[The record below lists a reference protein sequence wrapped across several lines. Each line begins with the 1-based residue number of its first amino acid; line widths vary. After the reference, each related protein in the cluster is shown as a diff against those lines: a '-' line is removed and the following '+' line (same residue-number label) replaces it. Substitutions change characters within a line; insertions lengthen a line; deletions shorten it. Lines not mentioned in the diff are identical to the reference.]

1 MFNMRTGIVR
11 AAVCGLVWVFISVT
25 GLAAGRESTLSAQVA
40 DVDIRVLLL
49 QLAESARC
57 DLLLADGVQG
67 RVSFKLSPEKPREA
81 LLALIKA
88 RGLVMQA
95 HRLPSQ
101 RKLLW
106 VGTGEDAAQWAKQ
119 QLAGQQA
126 REMQLPV
133 QTQLL
138 SLQHALASDLAKW
151 LSAGANER
159 LLGPRSRVDVDART
173 NTLIVTDTAERLVQ
187 LKGWLSQLDKPS
199 RQVLVETRLV
209 AVSRTQAQALG
220 ARWQVSG
227 PEWTGKVPLT
237 APGAEASALRYGVL
251 GLSGHA
257 LDVELSALES
267 NGHGDILARPSVLT
281 AEHQKG
287 LIASGQQIPYQETTH
302 SGATTTRFVNAELSL
317 EATPSVTAEGQVVLD
332 LELKHDSP
340 GELQA
345 SGARAIETNRLKTQV
360 RLSDN
365 QTLMLGGIFRTQS
378 VRSVSQVPVLGNIP
392 LLGYLFRRHQVRE
405 DKQELLIFVTPRVLN
420 ASGLWPA
427 PQTDPRAVETS
438 DAANTYSKH
447 LFGRAH
453 GRGQDHHRAAA
464 C

>member
-1 MFNMRTGIVR
+1 MLPHPGRGLSDGPIEADACVSSTPGAVCTVR
-11 AAVCGLVWVFISVT
+11 VADCLPVLLSDTAGQVVAALQLDAVFQPHGAVQDGVAEAQIQLERPALVAAV
-25 GLAAGRESTLSAQVA
+25 
-40 DVDIRVLLL
+40 
-49 QLAESARC
+49 
-57 DLLLADGVQG
+57 
-67 RVSFKLSPEKPREA
+67 
-81 LLALIKA
+81 
-88 RGLVMQA
+88 
-95 HRLPSQ
+95 
-101 RKLLW
+101 
-106 VGTGEDAAQWAKQ
+106 
-119 QLAGQQA
+119 GQ
-126 REMQLPV
+126 PV
-133 QTQLL
+133 Q
-138 SLQHALASDLAKW
+138 
-151 LSAGANER
+151 ER
-159 LLGPRSRVDVDART
+159 
-173 NTLIVTDTAERLVQ
+173 
-187 LKGWLSQLDKPS
+187 
-199 RQVLVETRLV
+199 VE
-209 AVSRTQAQALG
+209 
-220 ARWQVSG
+220 
-227 PEWTGKVPLT
+227 
-237 APGAEASALRYGVL
+237 PGQ
-251 GLSGHA
+251 
-257 LDVELSALES
+257 
-267 NGHGDILARPSVLT
+267 GDILARPSVLT
-281 AEHQKG
+281 AEQHKG
-287 LIASGQQIPYQETTH
+287 IIASGQQIPYQETTH

-340 GELQA
+340 GEIQA

-420 ASGLWPA
+420 ASGLLPA

>member
-1 MFNMRTGIVR
+1 MRTGIVR
-11 AAVCGLVWVFISVT
+11 AAVCGLAWAFISVA

-57 DLLLADGVQG
+57 DVLLAEGVQG
-67 RVSFKLSPEKPREA
+67 RVSFQLPPQKPREA
-81 LLALIKA
+81 LLALIQA
-88 RGLVMQA
+88 RGLVMQE
-95 HRLPSQ
+95 HVLPSQ
-101 RKLLW
+101 RRLLW
-106 VGTGEDAAQWAKQ
+106 VGTGEDAIQSAKQ
-119 QLAGQQA
+119 RLAGQQA
-126 REMQLPV
+126 REMQVQV

-138 SLQHALASDLAKW
+138 SLQHALASDIAKW
-151 LSAGANER
+151 LSAATNER

-173 NTLIVTDTAERLVQ
+173 NTLIVTDTASRIAQLREWLVV
-187 LKGWLSQLDKPS
+187 LDKPS

-227 PEWTGKVPLT
+227 PQWAGRVPLT
-237 APGAEASALRYGVL
+237 APGGEVSALRYGVL

-257 LDVELSALES
+257 LDLELSALES
-267 NGHGDILARPSVLT
+267 NGQGDILARPSVLT
-281 AEHQKG
+281 AEQQKG

-317 EATPSVTAEGQVVLD
+317 EATPRVTTEGQVVLD

-340 GELQA
+340 GEIQA
-345 SGARAIETNRLKTQV
+345 NGARAIETNRLKTQV
-360 RLSDN
+360 RLGDN

-392 LLGYLFRRHQVRE
+392 LLGYLFRRQQVRE
-405 DKQELLIFVTPRVLN
+405 DKQELLIFVTPRVLD
-420 ASGLWPA
+420 ASGLLPEA
-427 PQTDPRAVETS
+427 LADSRAVEIS
-438 DAANTYSKH
+438 NAANIYSKH
-447 LFGRAH
+447 LLGRPH

-464 C
+464 R